1 LQQFIGRRVACFL
14 LQNGRLLLD
23 KREMRGEMK
32 ILVPL
37 LSVLLALL
45 LCAQFSTVDAGH
57 VDLRMV
63 ANWYTT
69 SFLAEAR

>member
-1 LQQFIGRRVACFL
+1 
-14 LQNGRLLLD
+14 
-23 KREMRGEMK
+23 MRGEMK
-32 ILVPL
+32 LIVPL

-45 LCAQFSTVDAGH
+45 LCAQFSTPVDAGH